1 MGGGAGGGARAAAG
15 PLRLCRREVAVRWA
29 LPAGEAAPG
38 AAAEPL
44 RCSRFVVAV
53 GHNAAGRQSAGG
65 GRGVSRTELQSSRV
79 SNLPRVICEFGSVS
93 IRNGR

>member
-1 MGGGAGGGARAAAG
+1 M
-15 PLRLCRREVAVRWA
+15 RWA

-53 GHNAAGRQSAGG
+53 GHNAAGRRSSGG
-65 GRGVSRTELQSSRV
+65 GRGVSRTGLQPSWVSGSPGLFVSLEVFPCVMAGSSV
-79 SNLPRVICEFGSVS
+79 QAGVYK
-93 IRNGR
+93 